1 MLFNIQ
7 EHELRIEGLQK
18 EPLTLGTDLSD
29 AEISSSI
36 IDYEKGVCE
45 ACEYDPMFN
54 IRIEDLQHNYSLDEL
69 KSAMSENSC
78 ALFAARNELERFISI
93 NTGLTESFTAELQR
107 RFNECKETL
116 ANAILRQEMLRK
128 AVEIKEQTCGRIY
141 E

>member
-1 MLFNIQ
+1 MLPAPTVI
-7 EHELRIEGLQK
+7 
-18 EPLTLGTDLSD
+18 
-29 AEISSSI
+29 ISVSGS
-36 IDYEKGVCE
+36 
-45 ACEYDPMFN
+45 AF
-54 IRIEDLQHNYSLDEL
+54 SF
-69 KSAMSENSC
+69 SAAAMSENSC
-78 ALFAARNELERFISI
+78 VLFAARNELERFISI